1 MTSEYW
7 QRFSKQR
14 VSRRTVLGAGAAGL
28 GVAAIGLAGCGGSSK
43 NGGGATPSGGTSQAG
58 AAKTGGTLRQ
68 GSTATALSI
77 DPHTEAALGLAFV
90 PFIYGYLMHEIQ
102 VPDAAPQIMWD
113 HAESMELP
121 DTSTYIFKMRKGIHF
136 QDLPPVNGREVV
148 ASDVTYSFDRI
159 TSISPEPLWTTY
171 ADSKSAPDPSTV
183 QIKLK
188 QPYAYTVE
196 DMGSPKAAIV
206 PKEAVDAFGDLK
218 TKGVGSGPFTVKSFT
233 SSDRIEMVRNPNYY
247 VSGIPYIDGIEW
259 RTIADESALRVAFRG
274 KQFDAYT
281 PPTKTQA
288 DEVAG
293 YGSDVVLIK
302 EPSLLVT
309 KMGVNELSRPELGDV
324 RVREALDIAIDRDG
338 IIEKLAFGDG
348 KYTGPVS
355 WGLTFWSLP
364 QDELRQRFKRDVQKA
379 KQLLDAAGAS
389 DLTLEL
395 KFPTSTS
402 TDVCVLIKAQVAEA
416 GININLV
423 GQEFGTWYA
432 DRSARTYEL
441 IVGGGLPYP
450 SEKYPMQ
457 FNYSTDWDRKEKPV
471 HPPLPEI
478 DAALDEIMAT
488 PDVNA
493 RQKLV
498 LDTTR
503 ALLDRHGP
511 ILYLYAPYTYTA
523 RWTYV
528 HGYENVP
535 SAKWGYVYDMWLDK

>member
-7 QRFSKQR
+7 QRFSKRR

-28 GVAAIGLAGCGGSSK
+28 GAAALGVAGCGGSK
-43 NGGGATPSGGTSQAG
+43 NGGTSTPSAGTPNAG
-58 AAKTGGTLRQ
+58 TPKTGGTFRQ
-68 GSTATALSI
+68 GTIATALSI

-90 PFIYGYLMHEIQ
+90 PFIYGYLMHEFQ
-102 VPDAAPQIMWD
+102 VPDGPPQMVYD
-113 HAESMELP
+113 HAESMEIP
-121 DTSTYIFKMRKGIHF
+121 DNLTYIFKMRQGVRF

-159 TSISPEPLWTTY
+159 TSVSPEPLWTTY

-218 TKGVGSGPFTVKSFT
+218 TKGVGSGPFTVTNFT
-233 SSDRIEMVRNPNYY
+233 SSDRIEMARNPNYD
-247 VSGIPYIDGIEW
+247 VAGIPYVDGIEY
-259 RTIADESALRVAFRG
+259 RSIVDESALRVAFRG
-274 KQFDAYT
+274 KQFDVYA

-302 EPSLLVT
+302 EPGLLVT
-309 KMGVNELSRPELGDV
+309 KMGINELSRPELGDV
-324 RVREALDIAIDRDG
+324 RVREALDIAIDRDD
-338 IIEKLAFGDG
+338 IIDKMAFGDG
-348 KYTGPVS
+348 NYTGPVS

-364 QDELRQRFKRDVQKA
+364 QDELRERFKRDVTKA
-379 KQLLDAAGAS
+379 KQLLEAAGAS
-389 DLTLEL
+389 DITLEL
-395 KFPTSTS
+395 KFPTNTS

-450 SEKYPMQ
+450 TEKYPMQ
-457 FNYSTDWDRKEKPV
+457 FNYTTDWTREAKPV
-471 HPPLPEI
+471 HPPLPDV
-478 DAALDEIMAT
+478 DAALDQIMAT
-488 PDVNA
+488 PDPNE

-503 ALLDRHGP
+503 KLLDRHGP
-511 ILYLYAPYTYTA
+511 MLYLFAPYTYSA

-528 HGYENVP
+528 RGYDNVP